1 MITTLFSS
9 FEPSTF
15 FFKINWIRSTLFTLF
30 IPLSFWLIP
39 SRIHIIWSS
48 LILKFYNEFKIITK
62 IKRNFLSIIFIALF
76 YFILINNFIGLFPY
90 IFTSSSHITFT
101 FTIALPLW
109 LTFIIFG
116 WINNII
122 HIFTHLIPQGTPF
135 ILIPFIVCIETI
147 SNIIRPGTL
156 AIRLSANIIAG
167 HLLLTLLGNTRNSIS
182 LIPISFII
190 FIQLLLLILESA
202 VSIIQAYV
210 FSILRILYLRE
221 IN

>member
-1 MITTLFSS
+1 MITNLFSS

-15 FFKINWIRSTLFTLF
+15 FLKINWLRTTLF
-30 IPLSFWLIP
+30 IIFVPLSFWLIP
-39 SRIHIIWSS
+39 SRISILWIS
-48 LILKFYNEFKIITK
+48 LTIKFYNEFKIITK
-62 IKRNFLSIIFIALF
+62 IKRNYLSITFISLF
-76 YFILINNFIGLFPY
+76 LFILINNFLGLFPY

-101 FTIALPLW
+101 FSIALPLW

-135 ILIPFIVCIETI
+135 ILIPFMVCIETVR
-147 SNIIRPGTL
+147 NIIRPGTL

-167 HLLLTLLGNTRNSIS
+167 HLLLTLLGNARNTVSLIS
-182 LIPISFII
+182 LNLII
-190 FIQLLLLILESA
+190 LIQLLLLILESA

-221 IN
+221 I